1 MTFPAMG
8 ILISFPVLFVRGF
21 GLDAYES
28 ITGFTLLFLLIV
40 LFVWFLFRTAFIC
53 LQKS

>member
-28 ITGFTLLFLLIV
+28 ITGLFDYFSQLYC
-40 LFVWFLFRTAFIC
+40 LFGYIC
-53 LQKS
+53 LAVIHDSF